1 MAVGVAGKIFFVS
14 MSHRVV
20 AKGVPHAAVA
30 LGYAPDGTTLWV
42 VDKGQQ
48 VTALPAL

>member
-1 MAVGVAGKIFFVS
+1 MA
-14 MSHRVV
+14 HRVV
-20 AKGVPHAAVA
+20 VKGVPHAAVA

-42 VDKGQQ
+42 VDKAQQ